1 MIDMENKTKIEEE
14 KEIVEF
20 VKKNLG
26 KKFVIRINRALDST
40 VIVKISGYNLNNKTV
55 IAGILDMKG
64 VGWTLITKNDV
75 ILRKNSKLGYWYC
88 YLDGDDLVPMD

>member
-1 MIDMENKTKIEEE
+1 MENKRKTEGE
-14 KEIVEF
+14 EIVEF

-26 KKFVIRINRALDST
+26 KKFVIKLVKALDST
-40 VIVKISGYNLNNKTV
+40 VIAKISGYNLNNKTV
-55 IAGILDMKG
+55 IVGILDMKN

-88 YLDGDDLVPMD
+88 YLNEDKLIPMD